1 VSRGEALPVEA
12 IRDLLGIARAMYG
25 AAKRTGAPEPELAEL
40 QEIGEKLKLSL
51 KLGLRT
57 QPDSV
62 GHRAAWVHAE
72 EATQRLVR
80 RISASTPAAPIVEAA
95 AFRVRQL
102 RLDLLPSDEKVRAA
116 RRRG

>member
-1 VSRGEALPVEA
+1 VSHKDELPIEA

-25 AAKRTGAPEPELAEL
+25 AAKRAGAPEPELVEL
-40 QEIGEKLKLSL
+40 KAIGEKLKLSL
-51 KLGLRT
+51 KLGGRT
-57 QPDSV
+57 SPDSV

-72 EATQRLVR
+72 EATERLVQ

-102 RLDLLPSDEKVRAA
+102 RLDPTPSDEKRLAA